1 MGTYILLGAAGGY
14 ISGAPIYHRN
24 KALYMRQQGWDVYY
38 ISCCSGE
45 IYVKGLEQFVIGVYS
60 FLCMNAYLFPRKR
73 QDKLIDVII
82 KQIPNVG
89 KNVVIETGTYYTAYW
104 GELLAKRLNA
114 KHVIVYLDEYNDG
127 ITWREA
133 VFFHFKFKRNEL
145 ACISK
150 KAMIE
155 IFSPFWN
162 VNEANAV
169 ELPCYCSNSLDDYKN
184 DIEGLI
190 CRKDYNVGYIGRL
203 EKPAL
208 KAVISALKDFVR
220 LIGDKRVALICLGG
234 AEECVVNEIKE
245 MISNIPNVS
254 LFISGYIYPIP
265 LNAIKKCDIVFS
277 SAGSAKVS
285 VKAEIPTVKMNVYSN
300 KPEGFLVKI
309 SPESLIKYSD
319 EYEVIDYL
327 KIFFIDNVMP
337 AMSHYSLD
345 DEKQRANVLLSLH
358 VEFLKNTCKL
368 KEYYDMSLIPLTL
381 RQRTIRT
388 LISCC
393 GMRILPYI
401 KSLIK

>member
-24 KALYMRQQGWDVYY
+24 KALYMRQQGWNVYY

-82 KQIPNVG
+82 KQIPDLG
-89 KNVVIETGTYYTAYW
+89 KDIVIETGTYYTAYW

-114 KHVIVYLDEYNDG
+114 KHVIVYLDEHNDG
-127 ITWREA
+127 ITRNEA
-133 VFFHFKFKRNEL
+133 DFFHFKFIRNEL

-184 DIEGLI
+184 DIESLI

-234 AEECVVNEIKE
+234 AEECVVNEINE

-309 SPESLIKYSD
+309 FPESLIKYSD

-327 KIFFIDNVMP
+327 KIFFIDNVRP

-345 DEKQRANVLLSLH
+345 KEKQQGYKMLRMHDA
-358 VEFLKNTCKL
+358 FLDNAMNSKD
-368 KEYYDMSLIPLTL
+368 YYDISSIHLTL
-381 RQRTIRT
+381 MQRIVNMFI
-388 LISCC
+388 LCC
-393 GMRILPYI
+393 GMRIIPCI

>member
-24 KALYMRQQGWDVYY
+24 KALYMRQQGWNVYY

-82 KQIPNVG
+82 KQIPDLG
-89 KNVVIETGTYYTAYW
+89 KDIVIETGTYYTAYW

-114 KHVIVYLDEYNDG
+114 KHVIVYLDEHNDG
-127 ITWREA
+127 ITRNEA
-133 VFFHFKFKRNEL
+133 DFFHFKFIRNEL

-184 DIEGLI
+184 DIESLI

-208 KAVISALKDFVR
+208 KVVISALKDFVR

-234 AEECVVNEIKE
+234 AEECVVNEINE

-309 SPESLIKYSD
+309 FPESLIKYSD

-327 KIFFIDNVMP
+327 KIFFIDNVRP

-345 DEKQRANVLLSLH
+345 KEKQQGYKMLRMHDA
-358 VEFLKNTCKL
+358 FLDNAMNSKD
-368 KEYYDMSLIPLTL
+368 YYDISSIHLTL
-381 RQRTIRT
+381 MQRIVNMFI
-388 LISCC
+388 LCC
-393 GMRILPYI
+393 GMRIIPCI

>member
-24 KALYMRQQGWDVYY
+24 KALYMRQQGWNVYY

-133 VFFHFKFKRNEL
+133 GFFHFKFKRNEL

-150 KAMIE
+150 KTMIGL
-155 IFSPFWN
+155 FSPYWT
-162 VNEANAV
+162 VNEDNAV
-169 ELPCYCSNSLDDYKN
+169 ELSCYCSNSLDDYKN
-184 DIEGLI
+184 DIDSLI

-208 KAVISALKDFVR
+208 KVLISALKDFVR
-220 LIGDKRVALICLGG
+220 LIGDKHIALICFGG
-234 AEECVVNEIKE
+234 AEESVVNEIKE
-245 MISNIPNVS
+245 IVSKIPNIS

-265 LNAIKKCDIVFS
+265 LNAIKKCDIFFS
-277 SAGSAKVS
+277 SAGSANVS
-285 VKAEIPTVKMNVYSN
+285 VKADIPTVKMNVYSN

-327 KIFFIDNVMP
+327 KIFFIDNVRPPMY
-337 AMSHYSLD
+337 HYSLD
-345 DEKQRANVLLSLH
+345 KEKQWGYRILRLH
-358 VEFLKNTCKL
+358 DKFLDNTL
-368 KEYYDMSLIPLTL
+368 KSREYYDMSLIPLTL
-381 RQRTIRT
+381 RQRTMRMF
-388 LISCC
+388 ISCC

>member
-1 MGTYILLGAAGGY
+1 MLGAAGGY

-24 KALYMRQQGWDVYY
+24 KALYMRQQGWNVYY

-60 FLCMNAYLFPRKR
+60 FLCMDAYLFPRKR

-82 KQIPNVG
+82 KQIPDLG
-89 KNVVIETGTYYTAYW
+89 KDIVIETGTYYTAYW

-114 KHVIVYLDEYNDG
+114 KHVIVYLDEHNDG
-127 ITWREA
+127 ITRNEA
-133 VFFHFKFKRNEL
+133 DFFHFKFIRNEL

-184 DIEGLI
+184 DIESLI

-234 AEECVVNEIKE
+234 AEECVVNEINE

-309 SPESLIKYSD
+309 FPESLIKYSD
-319 EYEVIDYL
+319 EYDVIDYL
-327 KIFFIDNVMP
+327 KIFFIDNVRP

-345 DEKQRANVLLSLH
+345 KEKQQGYKMLRLH
-358 VEFLKNTCKL
+358 DAFLDNAMNSKD
-368 KEYYDMSLIPLTL
+368 YYDISSIHLTL
-381 RQRTIRT
+381 MQRIVNMFI
-388 LISCC
+388 LCC
-393 GMRILPYI
+393 GMRIIPYI

>member
-24 KALYMRQQGWDVYY
+24 KALYMRQQGWNVYY

-60 FLCMNAYLFPRKR
+60 FLCMDAYLFPRKR

-82 KQIPNVG
+82 KQIPDLG
-89 KNVVIETGTYYTAYW
+89 KDIVIETGTYYTAYW

-114 KHVIVYLDEYNDG
+114 KHVIVYLDEHNDG
-127 ITWREA
+127 ITRNEA
-133 VFFHFKFKRNEL
+133 DFFHFKFIRNEL

-184 DIEGLI
+184 DIESLI

-234 AEECVVNEIKE
+234 AEECVVNEINE

-309 SPESLIKYSD
+309 FPESLIKYSD
-319 EYEVIDYL
+319 EYDVIDYL
-327 KIFFIDNVMP
+327 KIFFIDNVRP

-345 DEKQRANVLLSLH
+345 KEKQQGYKMLRLH
-358 VEFLKNTCKL
+358 DAFLDNAMNSKD
-368 KEYYDMSLIPLTL
+368 YYDISSIHLTL
-381 RQRTIRT
+381 MQRIVNMFI
-388 LISCC
+388 LCC
-393 GMRILPYI
+393 GMRIIPYI